1 MKILKKQKIKTV
13 ILTLDTELSDKDSY
27 DYDLEIDELKELLN
41 TEEIYKVKFV
51 SCYCDENNKYVH
63 EYKIK
68 YLEN

>member
-41 TEEIYKVKFV
+41 AETIYKVAYV
-51 SCYCDENNKYVH
+51 SCYGDENNKYVH

>member
-1 MKILKKQKIKTV
+1 MTILKMQNIKTV
-13 ILTLDTELSDKDSY
+13 VLTLDIQLSEKDTY

-41 TEEIYKVKFV
+41 TETIYKVKFV